1 MLKVSGKQIA
11 AVSGILV
18 LLVAAI
24 IKVISIAEMN
34 PPVISI
40 ERDIKNLG
48 TKPFEVTVSDK
59 GTGLAKVRI
68 YLLDT
73 YGESVLVEKEY
84 KKGTK
89 SDVISVSIDP
99 ERLGIKSGA
108 SELFIEATDN
118 FMGGLFSGRKAVF
131 SEKVTLDFIP
141 PEIRE
146 LSPMLYIRHGG
157 AGVVIYRTSE
167 DTASSGVE
175 IKDLFFEGYGGY
187 FEDPLIYLAFF
198 AYPHDAPKGEKI
210 EIFAADTAG
219 NEARESVYYQLLK
232 ASYVKDEIALS
243 ERFLKRK
250 VLPLFNKVYGY
261 ASVTDEGK
269 TDFRKAFLKIN
280 SETRKENDKRIYE
293 IGRQSGDKI
302 LWKGKFNQLPN
313 SKVGATFADHR
324 KYLMD
329 GNVIDRQYH
338 LGYDLSVTKRYA
350 VPASNSGVV
359 VFAGDLGIYGNTVII
374 DHGMGIMTLYSHLTS
389 MSVGVGDIVGKKDHI
404 GRTGT
409 TGLAVG
415 DHLHF
420 GVYVQGVPVRP
431 LEWWDAKWIDDS
443 IWYKINYVKKNFVSR
458 ETPG

>member
-1 MLKVSGKQIA
+1 MLQVSGKQIA
-11 AVSGILV
+11 AVFGIL
-18 LLVAAI
+18 LLIVAL
-24 IKVISIAEMN
+24 IKIISIAEMS

-40 ERDIKNLG
+40 ERDIKSLS

-59 GTGLAKVRI
+59 GTGLSKVRI
-68 YLLDT
+68 YLLDA

-89 SDVISVSIDP
+89 SDVLSVRINP
-99 ERLGIKSGA
+99 EKLGIKGGE
-108 SELFIEATDN
+108 SELFIEATDR
-118 FMGGLFSGRKAVF
+118 FMNGLFSGKKAVF
-131 SEKVTLDFIP
+131 SQKVALDFIP
-141 PEIRE
+141 PEVQE

-157 AGVVIYRTSE
+157 AGVVIYKVSG
-167 DTASSGVE
+167 DTVSSGVE

-187 FEDPLIYLAFF
+187 FEDPLIYLSFF
-198 AYPHDAPKGEKI
+198 AYPYNAARGEKI
-210 EIFAADTAG
+210 EILAADAAG
-219 NEARESVYYQLLK
+219 NEVRESVHYRLLR

-243 ERFLKRK
+243 EGFLKKK
-250 VLPLFNKVYGY
+250 VLPLFSRIYGY
-261 ASVTDEGK
+261 SSVGDDGQP
-269 TDFRKAFLKIN
+269 DFRKAFLKVN
-280 SETRKENDKRIYE
+280 SETRKENDNRIYE
-293 IGRQSGDKI
+293 VGRQSGDKI

-329 GNVIDRQYH
+329 GEVIDRQYH
-338 LGYDLSVTKRYA
+338 LGYDLSVTRKHT

-359 VFAGDLGIYGNTVII
+359 VFADHLGIYGNTVVI
-374 DHGMGIMTLYSHLTS
+374 DHGMGVMTLYSHLTS
-389 MSVGVGDIVGKKDHI
+389 MDVKVGDTVEKKDRV

-431 LEWWDAKWIDDS
+431 LEWWDAKWIDDN
-443 IWYKINYVKKNFVSR
+443 IWYKISYVKKNFAVR
-458 ETPG
+458 AAPH

>member
-1 MLKVSGKQIA
+1 MFQISGKQVA
-11 AVSGILV
+11 AAFGV
-18 LLVAAI
+18 LLLI
-24 IKVISIAEMN
+24 IALIKIISIAEMS

-48 TKPFEVTVSDK
+48 AKPFEVTVSDK

-68 YLLDT
+68 YLLDA

-89 SDVISVSIDP
+89 SDVISVRIDP
-99 ERLGIKSGA
+99 EKLGIKGGA

-118 FMGGLFSGRKAVF
+118 SIGGRKAVF

-141 PEIRE
+141 PQIEE

-157 AGVVIYRTSE
+157 AGVVVYKTSE
-167 DTASSGVE
+167 DTVSNGVQV
-175 IKDLFFEGYGGY
+175 KDLFFEGYGGY
-187 FEDPLIYLAFF
+187 FEDPLIYVAFF
-198 AYPHDAPKGEKI
+198 AYPYNAARGEKI
-210 EIFAADTAG
+210 EICAADAAG
-219 NEARESVYYQLLK
+219 NETREPVYHRLLR
-232 ASYVKDEIALS
+232 ASYVKDEIAIS
-243 ERFLKRK
+243 EGFLRRK

-261 ASVTDEGK
+261 SPVGDDGEP
-269 TDFRKAFLKIN
+269 DLRKAFLKIN
-280 SETRKENDKRIYE
+280 SETRKENDNRIYE
-293 IGRQSGDKI
+293 VGRQSGDKI
-302 LWKGKFNQLPN
+302 LWKGKFNQFPN

-329 GNVIDRQYH
+329 GSVIDRQYH
-338 LGYDLSVTKRYA
+338 LGYDLSVTKKHT

-359 VFAGDLGIYGNTVII
+359 VFAEDLGIYGNTVIV
-374 DHGMGIMTLYSHLTS
+374 DHGMGVMTLYSHLTS
-389 MSVGVGDIVGKKDHI
+389 MNVSVGDSVGKKEHV

-420 GVYVQGVPVRP
+420 GVYIQGVPVRP
-431 LEWWDAKWIDDS
+431 LEWWDAKWIDDN
-443 IWYKINYVKKNFVSR
+443 IWYKINYVKKNFALR
-458 ETPG
+458 ESPR

>member
-1 MLKVSGKQIA
+1 MPKVSGKQIA
-11 AVSGILV
+11 AVFGIL
-18 LLVAAI
+18 LLLAAV
-24 IKVISIAEMN
+24 IKVIFAMEMS

-68 YLLDT
+68 YLLDA

-89 SDVISVSIDP
+89 SDVISVRINP
-99 ERLGIKSGA
+99 EKLGIKSGT

-118 FMGGLFSGRKAVF
+118 SMFSGRKAVF
-131 SEKVTLDFIP
+131 SEKVTLDFLP
-141 PEIRE
+141 PEIQE
-146 LSPMLYIRHGG
+146 LSPMLYIKHGG
-157 AGVVIYRTSE
+157 AGVVVYKTSE
-167 DTASSGVE
+167 DTVTSGVE

-198 AYPHDAPKGEKI
+198 AYPYDAPKGEEI
-210 EIFAADTAG
+210 EIFATDAAG
-219 NEARESVYYQLLK
+219 NEVRESVSYRLLR
-232 ASYVKDEIALS
+232 ASYLKDEIVLS
-243 ERFLKRK
+243 EWFLKKK

-261 ASVTDEGK
+261 APVADDGK
-269 TDFRKAFLKIN
+269 TDFRKAFLKVN
-280 SETRKENDKRIYE
+280 NETRKENDNRIYE
-293 IGRQSGDKI
+293 IGRQSGDKM

-329 GNVIDRQYH
+329 GEVIDRQYH
-338 LGYDLSVTKRYA
+338 LGYDVSVTRKHP
-350 VPASNSGVV
+350 VPASNGGVV
-359 VFAGDLGIYGNTVII
+359 VFAGHLGIYGNTVIV

-389 MSVGVGDIVGKKDHI
+389 MDVNVGDSVEKESLV

-431 LEWWDAKWIDDS
+431 LEWWDAKWIDDN
-443 IWYKINYVKKNFVSR
+443 IWYKIDYVKKNFATR
-458 ETPG
+458 EAPR

>member
-1 MLKVSGKQIA
+1 MPKVSGKQIA
-11 AVSGILV
+11 AVFGIL
-18 LLVAAI
+18 LLLAAV
-24 IKVISIAEMN
+24 IKVIFAMEMS

-68 YLLDT
+68 YLLDA

-89 SDVISVSIDP
+89 SDVISVRINP
-99 ERLGIKSGA
+99 EKLGIKSGT

-118 FMGGLFSGRKAVF
+118 SMFSGRKAVF
-131 SEKVTLDFIP
+131 SEKVTLDFLP
-141 PEIRE
+141 PEIQE
-146 LSPMLYIRHGG
+146 LSPMLYIKHGG
-157 AGVVIYRTSE
+157 AGVVVYKTSE
-167 DTASSGVE
+167 DTVTSGVE

-198 AYPHDAPKGEKI
+198 AYPYDAPKGEEI
-210 EIFAADTAG
+210 EIFATDAAG
-219 NEARESVYYQLLK
+219 NEVRESVSYRLLR
-232 ASYVKDEIALS
+232 ASYLKDEIVLS
-243 ERFLKRK
+243 EWFLKKK

-261 ASVTDEGK
+261 APVADDGK
-269 TDFRKAFLKIN
+269 TDFRKAFLKVN
-280 SETRKENDKRIYE
+280 NETRKENDNRIYE
-293 IGRQSGDKI
+293 IGRQSGDKM

-329 GNVIDRQYH
+329 GEVIDRQYH
-338 LGYDLSVTKRYA
+338 LGYDVSVTRKHP

-359 VFAGDLGIYGNTVII
+359 VFAEHLGIYGNTVIV

-389 MSVGVGDIVGKKDHI
+389 MDVNVGDSVEKKSLV

-431 LEWWDAKWIDDS
+431 LEWWDAKWIDDN
-443 IWYKINYVKKNFVSR
+443 IWYKIDYVKKNFATR
-458 ETPG
+458 EAPR